1 MPPSLVLEVMKILE
15 AEIDLREDTRAVEQ
29 ARPALEVEKYT
40 AQTRPLAET
49 QESLGKRVADVVQKI
64 GELPEGPGAFA
75 REIGIL
81 SRVEQVMLEAHDLLA
96 TPDTGPPTI
105 AAETE
110 AIELL
115 LQARRINPSG
125 GGGGGATPGGGGTG
139 EAEQAALA
147 LIGAGDEV
155 QANVQARSVQQATGV
170 AGGELPAEFRSGL
183 DAFFGALENE
193 VE

>member
-29 ARPALEVEKYT
+29 ARPALEVEKY
-40 AQTRPLAET
+40 AEQTRPLAET

-81 SRVEQVMLEAHDLLA
+81 TRVEQVMYEAHDLLA

-115 LQARRINPSG
+115 LQARRANPS
-125 GGGGGATPGGGGTG
+125 GGGGTG
-139 EAEQAALA
+139 EAEEAALA
-147 LIGAGDEV
+147 LLGAGDEV

-170 AGGELPAEFRSGL
+170 AGSELPAEFRSGL
-183 DAFFGALENE
+183 DAFFGALESE